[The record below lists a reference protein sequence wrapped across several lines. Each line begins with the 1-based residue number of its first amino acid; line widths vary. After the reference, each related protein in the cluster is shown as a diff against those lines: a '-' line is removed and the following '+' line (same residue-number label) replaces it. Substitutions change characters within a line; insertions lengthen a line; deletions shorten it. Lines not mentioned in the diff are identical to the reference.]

1 MTKQAQVGLFTLIG
15 IIGLAV
21 IFYVINDVATR
32 SSGYKIAVHFGS
44 AAGLRPAALV
54 YLSGVS
60 IGAVDRIDLRTDFTT
75 DVYIAVRKNVDIPV
89 GSRFIINAPLTGE
102 PNLQILP
109 PRRKKGDTSP
119 LPVLPRD
126 LAAEMQEMPVGTNPA
141 TLTDLLEEGQG
152 EMRQVSAMLKDL
164 RRVEPQ
170 LLAEFRDTMRN
181 ADQLSRTANASLIE
195 LTARASQ
202 ITDALQSSLTL
213 ASTNVVDLT
222 ATLNTTAKASSGKV
236 DSLLVSLN
244 AAASSLSASVD
255 SLKTL
260 AQDKRIKDNLIDTTR
275 SIALTTKTL
284 ADLTNDLRQ
293 VTGNPQTQGQ
303 LRDTVAN
310 IDAAAQKA
318 NSLLAT
324 LGGRSSVYGVDVD
337 ATPIPGGSPAPGG
350 AQKPGRP
357 QEAATSGGLPGNFKA
372 KLAQFTKGIAA
383 VQIRMSQLAPQ
394 RPGSVGYGSP
404 LLTADRGPQ
413 SDVNLILFPTGKTA
427 LLSGV
432 NDLGATATW
441 NFAAMERLGDGRIG
455 AGILYSR
462 LGVLAGLR
470 GRHAGVEARLYDP
483 RHPTLDTYGELIL
496 SPRLKLF
503 GGERDLLQRDR
514 RSVFGFQTQF

>member
-1 MTKQAQVGLFTLIG
+1 MTKQAQVGLFTLLG
-15 IIGLAV
+15 IIGLIV
-21 IFYVINDVATR
+21 VFYVINDIGTR

-60 IGAVDRIDLRTDFTT
+60 IGAVDRIDLRPDFTT

-109 PRRKKGDTSP
+109 PKRKKGETGP

-126 LAAEMQEMPVGTNPA
+126 LAQEMEQMPVGTNPA
-141 TLTDLLEEGQG
+141 TITDLLEEGQG
-152 EMRQVSAMLKDL
+152 EMRRVSDMLKDL
-164 RRVEPQ
+164 QRVEPQ

-181 ADQLSRTANASLIE
+181 ADQLSRTANESLTRLSAQASLI
-195 LTARASQ
+195 
-202 ITDALQSSLTL
+202 TDTLQRSLTL

-222 ATLNTTAKASSGKV
+222 TTLNDEAKASSGKV
-236 DSLLVSLN
+236 DTLLVSLN
-244 AAASSLSASVD
+244 TAAASLSASVD
-255 SLKTL
+255 SLKAL

-318 NSLLAT
+318 NSLLLS
-324 LGGRSSVYGVDVD
+324 LGGRSSVYGVDAG
-337 ATPIPGGSPAPGG
+337 ATPYPGGSPGPGG
-350 AQKPGRP
+350 AQRPGRAP
-357 QEAATSGGLPGNFKA
+357 EATSGGMPGNFKE
-372 KLAQFTKGIAA
+372 KLAQFTKGVAS
-383 VQIRMSQLAPQ
+383 VQIRMTQLAPQ

-404 LLTADRGPQ
+404 LLTSDRGPQ
-413 SDVNLILFPTGKTA
+413 TDVNLILFPTGKTA
-427 LLSGV
+427 LFAGV
-432 NDLGATATW
+432 NDLGAMPTW

-470 GRHAGVEARLYDP
+470 GRHAGVEARFYDP
-483 RHPTLDTYGELIL
+483 RHPTLDAYGQLIL
-496 SPRLKLF
+496 SPRLQLF
-503 GGERDLLQRDR
+503 GGERDVLQRDR